1 MLDDPANQIRN
12 MRVARKEVV
21 VLAEKKMKAAIKMLE
36 EQKLAKVCAFGWV
49 QLMHVLCAHIPLA
62 LVLSLSM

>member
-1 MLDDPANQIRN
+1 MLDDPANHIHN
-12 MRVARKEVV
+12 MHVARKEVV
-21 VLAEKKMKAAIKMLE
+21 VLAEKKVTAAIKMLE

-49 QLMHVLCAHIPLA
+49 RLMHVLCAYIPLA